1 MKLITIGIVA
11 ALLFWLQTRIY
22 RKGWLSGLSV
32 KVSFEQESLEEGM
45 EGNVVEV
52 IENRKRLPLPV
63 LKVKFVTS
71 RKLTFSDTKGSK
83 TTDLYYRNDVF
94 RVGALEKI
102 TRRVPFVASKRG
114 YMNIQEIDL
123 VGGDLFLTSQ
133 YVKTMGT
140 DAYLYVYP
148 KPFTSLELSQALKEV
163 NGEVQTMRHVM
174 EDPFTYRGIRPYQ
187 PTDEMRSINW
197 KATAKTRELMV
208 NQKGY
213 TYLRCVRIFLN
224 TEDTGILKKEEAV
237 EASMQIV
244 MRIAD
249 FFLHQGMSISVY
261 GNGRDILTGKELQLP
276 EGAGEGMR
284 GAVQRSLARIDTETE
299 VVDFNDAF
307 EKEVLQNAGGTYT
320 IFVSPNIYEGFG
332 KLLMACKEQKMP
344 YTLFFPTDT
353 LQGNHIPEELM
364 DVTRVIYTRQQ

>member
-1 MKLITIGIVA
+1 MKLITIGLICA
-11 ALLFWLQTRIY
+11 FLYWLQARVY
-22 RKGWLSGLSV
+22 RRNWDNGLAV
-32 KVSFEQESLEEGM
+32 QVFFDRENMEEGM

-71 RKLTFSDTKGSK
+71 RKLSFSEDKGAK

-94 RVGALEKI
+94 CVGSLEKI
-102 TRRVPFVASKRG
+102 TRKVPFVATKRG

-123 VGGDLFLTSQ
+123 VASDLFLTSQ
-133 YVKTMGT
+133 YIMTFGT

-148 KPFTSLELSQALKEV
+148 KAFSTASLEQALKEV

-197 KATAKTRELMV
+197 KATAKERELMV

-213 TYLRCVRIFLN
+213 TYLRSVRIFLN

-237 EASMQIV
+237 EVSMQIV
-244 MRIAD
+244 MRLANL
-249 FFLHQGMSISVY
+249 FLEQGMPVSIY
-261 GNGRDILTGKELQLP
+261 GNGKDILTDKELRLA
-276 EGAGEGMR
+276 EGAGNGMR
-284 GAVQRSLARIDTETE
+284 SAVQRGLARIDTQKGVFAFKELFETE
-299 VVDFNDAF
+299 ILD
-307 EKEVLQNAGGTYT
+307 NAAGTYT
-320 IFVSPNIYEGFG
+320 IFVSPNLYEDFQEVLRGCEERKIPFT
-332 KLLMACKEQKMP
+332 LFYPTEQLTG
-344 YTLFFPTDT
+344 YTLPT
-353 LQGNHIPEELM
+353 ELEAR
-364 DVTRVIYTRQQ
+364 TKVIYTKER

>member
-1 MKLITIGIVA
+1 MRLITIGIVA
-11 ALLFWLQTRIY
+11 ALLFWLQARIY
-22 RKGWLSGLSV
+22 RKGWFSGLSV
-32 KVSFEQESLEEGM
+32 KVSFEQEALEEGM

-148 KPFTSLELSQALKEV
+148 KPFASLELSKALKEV

-249 FFLHQGMSISVY
+249 FFLSQGMSISVY
-261 GNGRDILTGKELQLP
+261 GNGRDILTGKELRLP

-299 VVDFNDAF
+299 VTDFNEAF
-307 EKEVLQNAGGTYT
+307 ENDVIQNAGGTYT
-320 IFVSPNIYEGFG
+320 IFVSPNVYEGFG
-332 KLLMACKEQKMP
+332 KLLMTCKEQKMP
-344 YTLFFPTDT
+344 FALFFPTDT
-353 LQGNHIPEELM
+353 LQGNYVPEELL
-364 DVTRVIYTRQQ
+364 DVTRIIYTRQQ